1 MARAGNMI
9 VTLVSNTEKFQKGLK
24 NAGTTAQKF
33 GRIVGGAMNMAMGAL
48 GLLAGAI
55 FMFLPNFIKM
65 GEEARKSEL
74 RLGNIAKQMKLFG
87 NNTEAVTTRMSK
99 YAEALS
105 FATGVDD
112 ELIRGAQAVMLT
124 FKELGKSADEI
135 GGPFDRATQAALD
148 LAAAGFGTVESNA
161 IQLGK
166 ALQDPEKGLTALRR
180 AGVTFTAAQREQIAA
195 LVDSNKLLEAQD
207 LILDAIETQVGG
219 TASAVA
225 SATDKMN
232 ARFESVVEELSL
244 ALLPSVDK
252 VSEAMIDWLDS
263 VEGKKAIQD
272 LTDDLIELGDWI
284 ASPDGKQALEEL
296 GTAFIELGNFA
307 RDTAGFLRDVKKIL
321 DDISNFNAS
330 IFENGLF
337 GTGLF
342 RPAPSPAPSNYVPP
356 APADR
361 GGARGVT
368 VNVSGITP
376 TAAIGRTVQD
386 ALNTAKRLGQR

>member
-1 MARAGNMI
+1 LRKAGI
-9 VTLVSNTEKFQKGLK
+9 LLTDTQK
-24 NAGTTAQKF
+24 AQIEAF
-33 GRIVGGAMNMAMGAL
+33 MEANN
-48 GLLAGAI
+48 LL
-55 FMFLPNFIKM
+55 
-65 GEEARKSEL
+65 
-74 RLGNIAKQMKLFG
+74 
-87 NNTEAVTTRMSK
+87 
-99 YAEALS
+99 
-105 FATGVDD
+105 
-112 ELIRGAQAVMLT
+112 GAQDV
-124 FKELGKSADEI
+124 
-135 GGPFDRATQAALD
+135 
-148 LAAAGFGTVESNA
+148 
-161 IQLGK
+161 
-166 ALQDPEKGLTALRR
+166 
-180 AGVTFTAAQREQIAA
+180 
-195 LVDSNKLLEAQD
+195 LLS
-207 LILDAIETQVGG
+207 AIEGQVGG
-219 TASAVA
+219 TAGAVA

-284 ASPDGKQALEEL
+284 ASPDGKQSIEEL

-307 RDTAGFLRDVKKIL
+307 RDTAGFLRDVKNFL
-321 DDISNFNAS
+321 DDISEFNAS

-337 GTGLF
+337 GTGLWG
-342 RPAPSPAPSNYVPP
+342 PMPSSEPSNYVPP

-386 ALNTAKRLGQR
+386 ALNNSRRLGQR